1 MGKIRVKTKDKTQRA
16 EGDMTDRRAS
26 SKSSR
31 VDLKKSLSRK
41 VKSTARKAAKVS
53 PKAGPSRG
61 GGGFPC
67 DQPVDCPLCPTTI
80 SRYVVSYSLPW
91 SCVEPVA
98 RRYRDLKVHL
108 RTIHNIPGYTTNCN
122 VS

>member
-1 MGKIRVKTKDKTQRA
+1 MGKRVKTQDKKQRSGKA
-16 EGDMTDRRAS
+16 TTDRKDS

-31 VDLKKSLSRK
+31 ASLKKSVGKNAKMSAK
-41 VKSTARKAAKVS
+41 KAAKGS
-53 PKAGPSRG
+53 PKAGSSRG

-80 SRYVVSYSLPW
+80 SRYIVSYSLPW
-91 SCVEPVA
+91 SCVEPIV
-98 RRYRDLKVHL
+98 RRYRELKNHL
-108 RTIHNIPGYTTNCN
+108 RSAHNIPGYTTHCN